1 VFDLAM
7 SGKGHFMLSDGLS
20 TLYTRVGTFGLDA
33 TSRLVDQRTGYLV
46 LNQTGQSINVDSTS
60 LFPPSATNSLSF
72 TGNLPAEVK
81 GPLAQVL
88 SSSSGYADG
97 TQANL
102 AGGTVGPYTIPSG
115 ETWTM
120 DLVVS
125 GGAPQRVS
133 VTSTTGSVTAL
144 DIVNAINALPSS
156 GVTAQVAGGS
166 VSITTDRTGSAA
178 TLRVVPGSTGQDLAS
193 AIGISTTQVAGTQTI
208 ASAAT
213 KLNDLP
219 SNVAKYQAGDAI
231 EISGVDT
238 DGTPVSGTFV
248 FGTGATQDGDTLG
261 DLMNF
266 IDTLFPLGT
275 PALDAT
281 SGKITMTANQSGPTG
296 LSLSILDGAGALG
309 STLWSQHA
317 MVTTTAGTG
326 PDTASTSIEVF
337 DQAGTAHTV
346 TFTYER
352 QADGSWNVTP
362 SVPPGEGTVSGVL
375 TGLRFNPNGT
385 IATLPLS
392 NTISATFTGQP
403 AQSIAL
409 DLGTPALYDGLTMF
423 GGPTTMFADSQNGFG
438 VGELANMA
446 VNADGTI
453 QGFYDNGQVRSLGQ
467 IGVANFVNEH
477 GLRELGDNLWTES
490 ANSGAR
496 TVSRGLQAGAGEVV
510 GGALEGSNVDIAEE
524 FVHLIEAQRGFQAN
538 ARVITTTDQV
548 LSELVNLLR

>member
-1 VFDLAM
+1 
-7 SGKGHFMLSDGLS
+7 
-20 TLYTRVGTFGLDA
+20 
-33 TSRLVDQRTGYLV
+33 
-46 LNQTGQSINVDSTS
+46 
-60 LFPPSATNSLSF
+60 
-72 TGNLPAEVK
+72 
-81 GPLAQVL
+81 L